1 MVPDAYDECARCGKF
16 YYSHE
21 AQELS
26 RRERHA
32 FTPREAVPSELSTLR
47 AKLAEV
53 EAERDGAV
61 AVLRRIA
68 EELPSDQTTTAKLAV
83 RAALFQ
89 RFAREY
95 LAETAGKD
103 AFRCCGGNDEHPKFH
118 CSDCDEHPW
127 SGEPDPRC
135 VANPRSCVHAT
146 AGKEVQRNGQ
156 SGFEATHPMGPSW
169 KEGVR

>member
-89 RFAREY
+89 MGWRHDRRGGRPWEACARC
-95 LAETAGKD
+95 ADRGHQA
-103 AFRCCGGNDEHPKFH
+103 RGGD
-118 CSDCDEHPW
+118 D
-127 SGEPDPRC
+127 GR
-135 VANPRSCVHAT
+135 A
-146 AGKEVQRNGQ
+146 
-156 SGFEATHPMGPSW
+156 
-169 KEGVR
+169 